1 MLPFQLNI
9 QNLSKSYNGLCIW
22 KGLNLT
28 LSSDHI
34 YCLMGPS
41 GVGKTTLL
49 RILLGLEQPDSGSFS
64 FSPSQSYQMTAVFQE
79 DRLSEAFSP
88 FDNVMAATRKT
99 LSRNQVM
106 AELCRL
112 LPPESVTRPVCT
124 LSGGM
129 KRRTAIL
136 RSLLAPSCSILM
148 DEPFTG
154 LDEDTKYQVIQY
166 IKEKAGHR
174 LLLIS
179 THQEE
184 DVDLLEGTLLRPFE
198 G

>member
-64 FSPSQSYQMTAVFQE
+64 FSPSQSYQMTAVF
-79 DRLSEAFSP
+79 R
-88 FDNVMAATRKT
+88 
-99 LSRNQVM
+99 
-106 AELCRL
+106 
-112 LPPESVTRPVCT
+112 
-124 LSGGM
+124 
-129 KRRTAIL
+129 
-136 RSLLAPSCSILM
+136 
-148 DEPFTG
+148 
-154 LDEDTKYQVIQY
+154 
-166 IKEKAGHR
+166 
-174 LLLIS
+174 
-179 THQEE
+179 
-184 DVDLLEGTLLRPFE
+184 
-198 G
+198 